1 MAMTTSTVTLPS
13 ATPRRP
19 RRRRVLLAGAAV
31 LVLAGTASSVL
42 GAAEPLGTT
51 TDTVAGVREI
61 VVAVDGG
68 SVSLRG
74 GAGPDVTV
82 RTTRYGSTFREPDAH
97 ARLDG
102 GVLTVE
108 ADCAGTFAGGCHVAE
123 DLTVPPGVPVR
134 VRTAA
139 GAIEAVDLD
148 VPRFDAETAAGAISA
163 SFVRPPSDVRVTSS
177 AGSVVLRVPDAGYAV
192 DAGTV
197 AGSTRIAVVAN
208 PRAPRSLTVHT
219 AAGNVAVLPRRTR
232 HDVEGRAPAPAPKV
246 A

>member
-1 MAMTTSTVTLPS
+1 MTTRTVTLPS

-61 VVAVDGG
+61 VVTVDAGP
-68 SVSLRG
+68 VSLHG

-97 ARLDG
+97 VRLDG

-108 ADCAGTFAGGCHVAE
+108 ADCAGAFAGGCHVAD
-123 DLTVPPGVPVR
+123 DLTVPPGIPVR
-134 VRTAA
+134 VRTAL

-148 VPRFDAETAAGAISA
+148 VPRFDAETGAGAVSA
-163 SFVRPPSDVRVTSS
+163 SFVRPPSDVQATSS
-177 AGSVVLRVPDAGYAV
+177 AGNIILRVPDAGYAV
-192 DAGTV
+192 DADTA
-197 AGSTRIAVVAN
+197 AGSTRVAVVAD
-208 PRAPRSLTVHT
+208 PRAPRALTVRT
-219 AAGNVAVLPRRTR
+219 AAGNVSVLPR
-232 HDVEGRAPAPAPKV
+232 
-246 A
+246 